1 MVVVSLMIPRIG
13 SHDTE
18 LFGSHAFRAMLD
30 PHVLPPPGGEGF
42 FPRCRGF
49 LALTLVAMPVK
60 EEGVWSTDS
69 MVQTK
74 CNKALQTCGS
84 RLALR

>member
-1 MVVVSLMIPRIG
+1 
-13 SHDTE
+13 
-18 LFGSHAFRAMLD
+18 
-30 PHVLPPPGGEGF
+30 
-42 FPRCRGF
+42 
-49 LALTLVAMPVK
+49 VAMPVK

-69 MVQTK
+69 MVQTR